1 MQGNR
6 SAKRSVGGKDISNI
20 LGFYYSPVNTQSR
33 SSRRPARQQC
43 VHRLTTDFA
52 QAKYLFFLIC
62 DCIVIEWF

>member
-6 SAKRSVGGKDISNI
+6 SARRSGEDKDIGNI

-33 SSRRPARQQC
+33 FSRRPSRQQRA
-43 VHRLTTDFA
+43 HRLTTEFA
-52 QAKYLFFLIC
+52 QAKYSFFLLC

>member
-6 SAKRSVGGKDISNI
+6 SAKRSGGDKDISNI

-33 SSRRPARQQC
+33 SSRRPVRQQR